1 MNYSVYKFTESEHG
15 YFFYF
20 LSLFDGQDPDL
31 VSEQIEH
38 YISNV
43 PTDMNKY
50 LDTCNFDAVKI
61 EKSNISPIDVI
72 NKTFQPD
79 DKNILI
85 SNSYIS
91 LIPPPKQPRTK
102 KEPKGEAKPKL
113 TKEPKE
119 KKEAKPRSSKKQAQ
133 KVDINIDGA
142 VLNIN

>member
-61 EKSNISPIDVI
+61 EKANISPVDVI
-72 NKTFQPD
+72 NKNFQPD
-79 DKNILI
+79 DKNMLI
-85 SNSYIS
+85 SNSFVS
-91 LIPPPKQPRTK
+91 LIPPPP
-102 KEPKGEAKPKL
+102 EPKKRASKPKVD
-113 TKEPKE
+113 KPIKE
-119 KKEAKPRSSKKQAQ
+119 KKEAKPRAKKSAQ
-133 KVDINIDGA
+133 KVNIDTTGA
-142 VLNIN
+142 VLNMNN

>member
-1 MNYSVYKFTESEHG
+1 MNYSVYKFTENEHG

-61 EKSNISPIDVI
+61 EKANISPIDVI

-79 DKNILI
+79 DKNMLI

-91 LIPPPKQPRTK
+91 LIPPPP
-102 KEPKGEAKPKL
+102 EPKKRSSKPKVD
-113 TKEPKE
+113 KPVKE
-119 KKEAKPRSSKKQAQ
+119 KKEAKPRSAKKQAQ

-142 VLNIN
+142 VLNMNN

>member
-1 MNYSVYKFTESEHG
+1 MNYNTYRFQESEHG

-20 LSLFDGQDPDL
+20 ISPFDGQDLDL
-31 VSEQIEH
+31 VSESIEH

-61 EKSNISPIDVI
+61 EKVNISPIDVI

-79 DKNILI
+79 DKNMLT
-85 SNSYIS
+85 SNSFIS

-102 KEPKGEAKPKL
+102 KEPKGEAKPKPA
-113 TKEPKE
+113 KEPKE
-119 KKEAKPRSSKKQAQ
+119 KKEAKPRAKKSTQ
-133 KVDINIDGA
+133 KVDINTDGA
-142 VLNIN
+142 VLNMNN